1 MTASIV
7 TISGQTGSGGAAIAR
22 RVAEKLRYRYYD
34 WEIISQ
40 AAQAAGVSPEVL
52 AATAERVPTFLERML
67 RRLADATGES
77 EDVPAMPQPA
87 RASML
92 TSDDYRQFIEQV
104 VLELAKQGDAVI
116 VGHACQAILKSHA
129 GVLKVLVR
137 GSAEKR
143 AQRLAAGQGIDPAR
157 ARATVDQSDRQ
168 RTEFFKRA
176 YRMDWLDAS
185 CYDLTINADQISPD
199 LAADMTVAAAREV
212 P

>member
-7 TISGQTGSGGAAIAR
+7 TISSQTGSGGAAIAR
-22 RVAEKLRYRYYD
+22 TVAEKLRYRYYD

-67 RRLADATGES
+67 RRLADVTGES

-116 VGHACQAILKSHA
+116 VGHAGQAILKNQA

-143 AQRLAAGQGIDPAR
+143 AQRLAAGQGIDATQ

-176 YRMDWLDAS
+176 YHMDWLDAS